1 MNDLETNIYKDLSIL
16 CSEYRQTQHDCY
28 DYDRLI
34 DYLILI
40 DSPSKSIFN
49 TSSKKKIKL
58 IYYIKTQGFKNETK

>member
-16 CSEYRQTQHDCY
+16 CSECRQTQHDCY

-49 TSSKKKIKL
+49 TSSKKKL
-58 IYYIKTQGFKNETK
+58 S